1 MPLYT
6 CILLGVNQTDVRIC
20 ICCLGSWSCVPACD
34 LNLLSWAAMSTAWD
48 YYSEHMFVACDVFV
62 SYSGHMF
69 VTFLSFIVCLP
80 MMSITKLYYVMPVIK
95 ECDSELAYTRFL
107 LTLLCGQL
115 TTHSSMPCMSFI
127 TYSEVLFWPM
137 MTKNVWDGY
146 TVFLVSF
153 ITSEGTIN
161 FT

>member
-1 MPLYT
+1 MLEFVFVALAAGRVSLPVIWT
-6 CILLGVNQTDVRIC
+6 CYPELLWALPETIILST
-20 ICCLGSWSCVPACD
+20 CLLPVMCLS
-34 LNLLSWAAMSTAWD
+34 LNLSTCLLPLMILISYLSTCPFTSD
-48 YYSEHMFVACDVFV
+48 
-62 SYSGHMF
+62 

-146 TVFLVSF
+146 TVFLCHS
-153 ITSEGTIN
+153 SHLKEP
-161 FT
+161 